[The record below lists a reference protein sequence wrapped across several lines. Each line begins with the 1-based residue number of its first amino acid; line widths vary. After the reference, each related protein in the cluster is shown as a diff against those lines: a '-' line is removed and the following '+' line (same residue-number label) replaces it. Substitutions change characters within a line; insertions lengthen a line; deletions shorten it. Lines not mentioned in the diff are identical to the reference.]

1 MNKMYS
7 EPAFPTSN
15 GGSPDDGMDL
25 RDSFAAKALNGLLA
39 AGRDIQYG
47 EGCMTSLSEASYKIA
62 NAMLEA
68 RNRK

>member
-1 MNKMYS
+1 MNRMYS

-25 RDSFAAKALNGLLA
+25 RDYFAAKALNGLLA
-39 AGRDIQYG
+39 AGRIQYG
-47 EGCMTSLSEASYKIA
+47 EGCVTSLSEASYKIA

-68 RNRK
+68 RNIK

>member
-25 RDSFAAKALNGLLA
+25 RDYFAAKALNGLLA
-39 AGRDIQYG
+39 AGKDNQPTASK
-47 EGCMTSLSEASYKIA
+47 MTCLAQDAYKIA
-62 NAMLEA
+62 DEMLKA
-68 RNRK
+68 RNL

>member
-1 MNKMYS
+1 MNQMHS

-25 RDSFAAKALNGLLA
+25 RDYFAAKALNGLLA
-39 AGRDIQYG
+39 AGNIQYG

-68 RNRK
+68 RNIK